1 MTVHPLHP
9 FCHLRL
15 LPLTRSFILLVCSKL
30 TSTAGRSIICLIL
43 AVHRQRANLRLR
55 CNDLTI
61 TRFPSE
67 NTSWLGSFGE
77 LNYLIRLS
85 VRFRD
90 WIGTTC
96 ARVLVEARSLFTRD
110 TAPWNYSS
118 RSDQQWERTVDV
130 LWRRGGCTHI
140 QNVPFQRKAIFNC
153 PSVGS
158 LLRHIVALINSRLRC
173 HGIKLTV
180 TNYAKP

>member
-1 MTVHPLHP
+1 MQLETSEIPFNINYGLRNRTPAFHSLGYMTVHPLHP
-9 FCHLRL
+9 LHPLCHLRL
-15 LPLTRSFILLVCSKL
+15 PPLTRSFILLVCSKL
-30 TSTAGRSIICLIL
+30 TSAAGRSIICLIL

-90 WIGTTC
+90 WIGTTR
-96 ARVLVEARSLFTRD
+96 ARVLVETRSLFTRD

-118 RSDQQWERTVDV
+118 RSDQQWENG
-130 LWRRGGCTHI
+130 RRPVEKRGMHI
-140 QNVPFQRKAIFNC
+140 YTERAFPEESNF
-153 PSVGS
+153 
-158 LLRHIVALINSRLRC
+158 
-173 HGIKLTV
+173 
-180 TNYAKP
+180 